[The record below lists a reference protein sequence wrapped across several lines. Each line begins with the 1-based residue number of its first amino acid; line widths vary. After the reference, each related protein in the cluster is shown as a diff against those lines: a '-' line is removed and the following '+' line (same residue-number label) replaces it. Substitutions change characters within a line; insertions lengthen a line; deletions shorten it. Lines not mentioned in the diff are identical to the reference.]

1 MATEPQAFRNHFVS
15 LYQSAVDEVVRD
27 RVGTQ
32 GLATRPGLENGLVRA
47 ATQIGALK
55 MQGAAAIPAAAPANV
70 TQTAWTC
77 AKLAFELMEVRARG
91 DTVQAGKLEAE
102 LDFNTC
108 DVRWAETI
116 ANYVR
121 YFGPDGSRATI
132 PYIRAAQIGS
142 TVLPL
147 STGATIALIGD
158 WGTGTGAA
166 VDLLKQVARQKPDA
180 LIHLGD
186 IYYSGTPSECD
197 ANFKAIVDAVLDRA
211 ARQLP
216 VYTLSGNH
224 DMYSG
229 GAGFYGLLQT
239 LNAGPLQQ
247 PASFFC
253 LRSEDRHWQFVAMDT
268 GLHDYN
274 PFAVTEVLTFLDQD
288 EEDWLVERIREF
300 PGKTIL
306 LSHHQLFSAFSQ
318 IGPPNPDGSLT
329 AGTPR
334 LAASF
339 DRFANA
345 APGRIA
351 AWFWGHEHNLCV
363 YEPYLG
369 LSLGRCI
376 GHGAVPVFTT
386 DSPYSVL
393 GRIVNPP
400 KLMNVQLDTDDHV
413 YMHGFTIVRLGTDG
427 SAVAEYYEAKDG
439 KKPIFTEAL

>member
-1 MATEPQAFRNHFVS
+1 MATEPRTFRNHFVS

-27 RVGTQ
+27 KVGAQ
-32 GLATRPGLENGLVRA
+32 GLATRPSLENGLVRA
-47 ATQIGALK
+47 AAQIGALK
-55 MQGAAAIPAAAPANV
+55 MQGAATIPAAAPANV

-77 AKLAFELMEVRARG
+77 AKLAFELMEARARG
-91 DTVQAGKLEAE
+91 DTVQAGKLEGVLE
-102 LDFNTC
+102 FNTC
-108 DVRWAETI
+108 DVKWAETI
-116 ANYVR
+116 ANYVK
-121 YFGPDGSRATI
+121 YFGPDGTRASI

-142 TVLPL
+142 TILPL
-147 STGATIALIGD
+147 NPGATVALIGD
-158 WGTGTGAA
+158 WGTGTAVA
-166 VDLLKQVARQKPDA
+166 VDLLNEVAQQKPDV

-186 IYYSGTPSECD
+186 IYYSGTLGECD
-197 ANFKAIVDAVLDRA
+197 FNFKRIVDAVLDRA
-211 ARQLP
+211 TTQIP
-216 VYTLSGNH
+216 VFTLSGNH

-229 GAGFYGLLQT
+229 GAGFYRLLQT
-239 LNAGPLQQ
+239 LNAAPRQQ

-274 PFAVTEVLTFLDQD
+274 PFTVTEVLTFLEQD

-318 IGPPNPDGSLT
+318 IGPANPDGSLT
-329 AGTPR
+329 ACNPR
-334 LAASF
+334 LLASF
-339 DRFANA
+339 NRFVDA

-363 YEPYLG
+363 YEPYL
-369 LSLGRCI
+369 SLAVGRCV

-386 DSPYSVL
+386 DSPYAVL

-400 KLMNVQLDTDDHV
+400 KLKSVRLDTDDHV
-413 YMHGFTIVRLGTDG
+413 YMHGFTIIRLGTDG
-427 SAVAEYYEAKDG
+427 SAAAEYYEDKDG
-439 KKPIFTEAL
+439 TKPIFTEAL